1 MKSRFKYLVEFRI
14 VKLISDD
21 VFQVVNL
28 QGNNLHALDKI
39 VLVSR
44 VVIRLF
50 FSSSEVGDDVDVQLV
65 RGEDAI
71 GIQNVCSQVKSD
83 IMNVL

>member
-71 GIQNVCSQVKSD
+71 GIQIVGT
-83 IMNVL
+83 

>member
-39 VLVSR
+39 VLVRR

-71 GIQNVCSQVKSD
+71 GIQIVGT
-83 IMNVL
+83 